1 MEMEGDDSNDSSGSS
16 CFDYDVMDKGDY
28 EILTPPVV
36 SVTSSVSKT
45 TEFEWKLK
53 KLPAYPGHSKA
64 ITFQTG
70 ELIDDAVL

>member
-1 MEMEGDDSNDSSGSS
+1 MEGDDSIDSSGSS
-16 CFDYDVMDKGDY
+16 CFDYDYDMDKGDY

-36 SVTSSVSKT
+36 SVTTSVSKT

-53 KLPAYPGHSKA
+53 KLPGYEGRSK
-64 ITFQTG
+64 IIIFQTG